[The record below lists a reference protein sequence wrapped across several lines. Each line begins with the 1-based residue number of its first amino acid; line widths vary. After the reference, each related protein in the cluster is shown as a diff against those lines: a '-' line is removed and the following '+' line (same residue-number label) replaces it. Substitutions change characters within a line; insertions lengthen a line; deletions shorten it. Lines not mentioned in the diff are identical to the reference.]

1 MKLRIHKVLT
11 KNRIIKFIEEVIR
24 KYRLTAF
31 TNDEILIHITKDL
44 FSELSPKFFTEY
56 FITTDV
62 YGIYKHE
69 YEHFYIILFNK
80 DLTSYVKILIKERN
94 KSKIITTIKVGMIS
108 VIFKVLCISDGNIIV
123 NLKYDKLSGDRLE

>member
-44 FSELSPKFFTEY
+44 FSELSPKFLTEY
-56 FITTDV
+56 FIATDV

-69 YEHFYIILFNK
+69 YKQFYIILFNK

>member
-31 TNDEILIHITKDL
+31 TNDETLIHITKDL

-56 FITTDV
+56 FITTSV
-62 YGIYKHE
+62 YGSYKHE
-69 YEHFYIILFNK
+69 YKQFYIILFNN

>member
-1 MKLRIHKVLT
+1 MKLRSHKVLT

-31 TNDEILIHITKDL
+31 TNDETLIHVTKDL

-56 FITTDV
+56 FITTSV
-62 YGIYKHE
+62 YEIYKHE
-69 YEHFYIILFNK
+69 YKQFYIILFNK

-108 VIFKVLCISDGNIIV
+108 VNFKVLCISDGNIIV